1 MLKEVQQT
9 IPHKHECLQS
19 ETKAVPEHTEG
30 DDSKE
35 QKERPAVKGR
45 KARQGAK
52 KRAER
57 AAQAAS
63 IPGAAPLR
71 PDSSATAMANGSLA
85 SHACTIILWSSCC
98 LYWTG
103 AAVCVLKHQQAAHH
117 PLSKS

>member
-1 MLKEVQQT
+1 M
-9 IPHKHECLQS
+9 
-19 ETKAVPEHTEG
+19 PEHVEG
-30 DDSKE
+30 DDRKD
-35 QKERPAVKGR
+35 QKQRPAVKGR

-71 PDSSATAMANGSLA
+71 PDSSATAMASGSSA
-85 SHACTIILWSSCC
+85 SHACTPLESSCC
-98 LYWTG
+98 LKWTG
-103 AAVCVLKHQQAAHH
+103 AAVCVSEHQQAAHH

>member
-1 MLKEVQQT
+1 MRARDMLYMPCVQCTKQGLISGSAKCKLQT
-9 IPHKHECLQS
+9 TPHKHPCLQT

-71 PDSSATAMANGSLA
+71 PDSSATAMVSGSSA
-85 SHACTIILWSSCC
+85 SHACTAL
-98 LYWTG
+98 
-103 AAVCVLKHQQAAHH
+103 
-117 PLSKS
+117 